1 MCLLL
6 SSYIKIH
13 KTNVYF
19 QNQFLE
25 SQIDIWALYVIHD
38 DETSEPSW
46 NESTNHHTPILWF
59 FKFMKDIPLPIIV
72 DNSKFSTIS
81 KTRETFG
88 C

>member
-25 SQIDIWALYVIHD
+25 SQIDIRALYVIHD

-46 NESTNHHTPILWF
+46 NKSTNLQHP
-59 FKFMKDIPLPIIV
+59 
-72 DNSKFSTIS
+72 NSMIFQVYERYTSS
-81 KTRETFG
+81 NNCR
-88 C
+88 